1 MFNPSCPVK
10 TAFIATFFEN
20 VFILDILGF
29 AVHQSEFSTAI
40 EHLID
45 INYLSHE
52 ILNTIAC
59 LSYAPTHFVTNVT
72 FCNNSRI
79 L

>member
-1 MFNPSCPVK
+1 M
-10 TAFIATFFEN
+10 
-20 VFILDILGF
+20 LDIQGF
-29 AVHQSEFSTAI
+29 AVYQSEFSTAI

-72 FCNNSRI
+72 FGFCNKINKFCNNCGI